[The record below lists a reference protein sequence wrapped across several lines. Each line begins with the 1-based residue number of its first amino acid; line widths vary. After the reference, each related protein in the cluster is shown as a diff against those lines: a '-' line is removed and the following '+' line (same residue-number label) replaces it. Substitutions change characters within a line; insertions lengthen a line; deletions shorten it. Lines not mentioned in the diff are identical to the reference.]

1 MEAVTRAAS
10 PFATAAVDRGPTRS
24 SVPPRGVNPLRTA
37 GPTWF
42 VTVMG
47 TGIVA
52 NAASLAPVDGLLVR
66 DFAVAVWIVG
76 ALLLGVVSAFT
87 VSQLRP
93 GPGDAAVP
101 PGPGAIAFWGT
112 VPMAVTTIGAG
123 ALLAAE
129 PLLGTT
135 VASVVAAVLVGIGM
149 VLGVLVAVLVPR
161 AWVRRDPRVLTEV
174 APVWLL
180 AVVPPM
186 VSAAAIGGIAMRDPS
201 GPFAVGLLVV
211 AAVLFAGSL
220 AACLG
225 VGSLVV
231 ARVIVHGTGPTAAAP
246 TVLIVL
252 GPLGQSI
259 TAACLLGP
267 LAAALVPE
275 PYGSALD
282 GLATGY
288 GLVALALAALWA
300 IAAVTVIVR
309 AVRDGL
315 PFALTWWSF
324 TFPVGT
330 CVTGTALLAD
340 RVAGGPLTVVA
351 LGLLV
356 VLVTAWITVLTRT
369 GLGVLRGGVLNRP
382 GAPSRAV

>member
-1 MEAVTRAAS
+1 MQAVTHAAPS
-10 PFATAAVDRGPTRS
+10 IAPATAPGRS
-24 SVPPRGVNPLRTA
+24 SARRRRRITPLRTA

-52 NAASLAPVDGLLVR
+52 NAAALAPIDGSFVR
-66 DFAVAVWIVG
+66 GFSIAVWIVG
-76 ALLLGVVSAFT
+76 LLLLGVVTAVT
-87 VSQLRP
+87 ATQLRRGTGGNP
-93 GPGDAAVP
+93 SPV
-101 PGPGAIAFWGT
+101 GPGAIAFWGT

-129 PLLGTT
+129 PLLGTN
-135 VASVVAAVLVGIGM
+135 VAFVVAVGLVGVGA
-149 VLGVLVAVLVPR
+149 VLGVVVAVAVPR

-186 VSAAAIGGIAMRDPS
+186 VSAAALGGIAMRDPS
-201 GPFAVGLLVV
+201 GPVAVVLLVV
-211 AAVLFAGSL
+211 AALLFAGSL
-220 AACLG
+220 GACLG

-267 LAAALVPE
+267 LASALVPA
-275 PYGSALD
+275 PYGPALD
-282 GLATGY
+282 GFATGY

-300 IAAVTVIVR
+300 IAAVTVIAR
-309 AVRDGL
+309 AVREGL

-324 TFPVGT
+324 IFPLGT

-351 LGLLV
+351 LALLLV
-356 VLVTAWITVLTRT
+356 LIAAWITVLTRT
-369 GLGVLRGGVLNRP
+369 AIGVLRLWAAMRLE
-382 GAPSRAV
+382 ARQRAA

>member
-1 MEAVTRAAS
+1 MEAVTNAAPSSAPAAPAERS
-10 PFATAAVDRGPTRS
+10 PER
-24 SVPPRGVNPLRTA
+24 PPRFDPLRIA

-52 NAASLAPVDGLLVR
+52 NAAALAPVDGTLVR
-66 DFAVAVWIVG
+66 GFAEGVWIV
-76 ALLLGVVSAFT
+76 AVLLLGLVTAVTAA
-87 VSQLRP
+87 QLRR
-93 GPGDAAVP
+93 GPGEVAAP

-112 VPMAVTTIGAG
+112 VPMALMTIGAG

-135 VASVVAAVLVGIGM
+135 VATVIAAGLIGVGTT
-149 VLGVLVAVLVPR
+149 LGVLVAVTVPR

-186 VSAAAIGGIAMRDPS
+186 VSAAAIGGIAIRDPS
-201 GPFAVGLLVV
+201 GPLAVALLIV
-211 AAVLFAGSL
+211 AALLFAGSL
-220 AACLG
+220 GACLG

-267 LAAALVPE
+267 LAADVVPA
-275 PYGSALD
+275 PYGPALD

-300 IAAVTVIVR
+300 VAAVTVIVR

-330 CVTGTALLAD
+330 CVTGTALLSD

-351 LGLLV
+351 LVLLS
-356 VLVTAWITVLTRT
+356 VLVAAWITVITRT
-369 GLGVLRGGVLNRP
+369 GLGVLRSGALMRP
-382 GAPSRAV
+382 SSGSRAV

>member
-1 MEAVTRAAS
+1 MVRVTSAAAPTARTVTTGRSVRRA
-10 PFATAAVDRGPTRS
+10 
-24 SVPPRGVNPLRTA
+24 PRGGVVRTA

-52 NAASLAPVDGLLVR
+52 NALALAPVEGRAVDVVATTVWLI
-66 DFAVAVWIVG
+66 AVA
-76 ALLLGVVSAFT
+76 LLGLVT
-87 VSQLRP
+87 VTTVRGLR
-93 GPGDAAVP
+93 AARADGAAP
-101 PGPGAIAFWGT
+101 PAGPGAIAFWGT
-112 VPMAVTTIGAG
+112 VPMAVTTVGSG

-129 PLLGTT
+129 GLLGST
-135 VASVVAAVLVGIGM
+135 VASAVAAVLVAVGV
-149 VLGVLVAVLVPR
+149 VLGVLVAVAVPR
-161 AWVRRDPRVLTEV
+161 AWIRRDPRQLTEV

-186 VSAAAIGGIAMRDPS
+186 VSAAAIGGIAIRDPS
-201 GPFAVGLLVV
+201 GPFAAGLLAV
-211 AAVLFAGSL
+211 AALLFAGSL

-267 LAAALVPE
+267 LAVALLPE
-275 PYGSALD
+275 PYGPALD
-282 GLATGY
+282 GVATGY

-300 IAAVTVIVR
+300 IAALVVVGR
-309 AVRDGL
+309 AIRRGL

-330 CVTGTALLAD
+330 CATGTALLAD
-340 RVAGGPLTVVA
+340 RVAGGPLTVLA
-351 LGLLV
+351 L
-356 VLVTAWITVLTRT
+356 VLVAVLIVAWATVLLRT
-369 GLGVLRGGVLNRP
+369 AVGVLRGWAAIRP
-382 GAPSRAV
+382 GSPRRTV

>member
-1 MEAVTRAAS
+1 M
-10 PFATAAVDRGPTRS
+10 
-24 SVPPRGVNPLRTA
+24 
-37 GPTWF
+37 
-42 VTVMG
+42 TVMG

-52 NAASLAPVDGLLVR
+52 NAAALAPVEGVVVR

-87 VSQLRP
+87 ASQLRR
-93 GPGDAAVP
+93 GPGAAAAP
-101 PGPGAIAFWGT
+101 AGPGAIAFWGT
-112 VPMAVTTIGAG
+112 VPMALTTIGAG

-135 VASVVAAVLVGIGM
+135 VASVVAAALVGVGV
-149 VLGVLVAVLVPR
+149 VLGVLVAVAVPR

-201 GPFAVGLLVV
+201 GPLAVGLLVV
-211 AAVLFAGSL
+211 AALLFVASL
-220 AACLG
+220 GACLG

-231 ARVIVHGTGPTAAAP
+231 ARLIVHGAGPAAAAP
-246 TVLIVL
+246 TVLIAL
-252 GPLGQSI
+252 GPLGQSV

-275 PYGSALD
+275 PYGPALD

-300 IAAVTVIVR
+300 IVALTVVVR

-351 LGLLV
+351 LVLLA
-356 VLVTAWITVLTRT
+356 VLVAAWITVITRT
-369 GLGVLRGGVLNRP
+369 GLGVLRGGGLTRP
-382 GAPSRAV
+382 R

>member
-1 MEAVTRAAS
+1 MQPVTSAAPPSAPAAGARRS
-10 PFATAAVDRGPTRS
+10 PAPHRR
-24 SVPPRGVNPLRTA
+24 VNPLRTA

-52 NAASLAPVDGLLVR
+52 NAAALAPLDGRLSR

-76 ALLLGVVSAFT
+76 ALLLAVVTAGAA
-87 VSQLRP
+87 SQLRR
-93 GPGDAAVP
+93 GAGAAAP
-101 PGPGAIAFWGT
+101 PAGPGAIAFWGT

-135 VASVVAAVLVGIGM
+135 IAWVIAAVLVGVGA
-149 VLGVLVAVLVPR
+149 VLGAVVAVLVPR
-161 AWVRRDPRVLTEV
+161 EWVRRDPRALTEV

-186 VSAAAIGGIAMRDPS
+186 VSAAAIGAIAMRDPS
-201 GPFAVGLLVV
+201 GPLAAGLLVV
-211 AAVLFAGSL
+211 AATLFVASL
-220 AACLG
+220 GACLG

-267 LAAALVPE
+267 LAATLVPE

-282 GLATGY
+282 GVATGY

-300 IAAVTVIVR
+300 VVAVTVIAR

-324 TFPVGT
+324 TFPLGT

-340 RVAGGPLTVVA
+340 RVAGGPLSAVA
-351 LGLLV
+351 LVLLA
-356 VLVTAWITVLTRT
+356 VLVAAWVTVLTRT
-369 GLGVLRGGVLNRP
+369 GLAVLRGGALIRP
-382 GAPSRAV
+382 RGRSRAV

>member
-1 MEAVTRAAS
+1 MDVVTTAPPPRAPAAS
-10 PFATAAVDRGPTRS
+10 VERS
-24 SVPPRGVNPLRTA
+24 PGRPPRFHPLRIA
-37 GPTWF
+37 GPAWF

-52 NAASLAPVDGLLVR
+52 NAASLAPVDGIVVR
-66 DFAVAVWIVG
+66 GFAEAVWVVG
-76 ALLLGVVSAFT
+76 VLLLGLVTAVTAAR
-87 VSQLRP
+87 LRR
-93 GPGDAAVP
+93 GPAETATP
-101 PGPGAIAFWGT
+101 AGPGAIAFWGT

-129 PLLGTT
+129 PLLGTA
-135 VASVVAAVLVGIGM
+135 VATAVAAVLVGVGT
-149 VLGVLVAVLVPR
+149 VLGVLVAVSVPR
-161 AWVRRDPRVLTEV
+161 AWVRRHPRMLTEV

-201 GPFAVGLLVV
+201 GPLAVGLLIV
-211 AAVLFAGSL
+211 AALLFAGSL
-220 AACLG
+220 GACLG
-225 VGSLVV
+225 VGALVV
-231 ARVIVHGTGPTAAAP
+231 ARVIVHGTGPAAAAP

-267 LAAALVPE
+267 LAARLTPE
-275 PYGSALD
+275 PYGPALD

-288 GLVALALAALWA
+288 GLVALALAALWG

-340 RVAGGPLTVVA
+340 RVAGGPLTVAA
-351 LGLLV
+351 LVLLSVLV
-356 VLVTAWITVLTRT
+356 VAWIAVLTRT
-369 GLGVLRGGVLNRP
+369 GLGVLRS
-382 GAPSRAV
+382 GALPRLR

>member
-1 MEAVTRAAS
+1 MEAVTSAAP
-10 PFATAAVDRGPTRS
+10 PFAPAAVDRRPFSPSR
-24 SVPPRGVNPLRTA
+24 RINPFRTA

-52 NAASLAPVDGLLVR
+52 NAAALAPVDGALVR
-66 DFAVAVWIVG
+66 GFATVVWIV
-76 ALLLGVVSAFT
+76 AVLLLGPVIT
-87 VSQLRP
+87 VTVAQLRR
-93 GPGDAAVP
+93 GSGATAAP
-101 PGPGAIAFWGT
+101 AGPGAIAFWGT
-112 VPMAVTTIGAG
+112 VPMALTTVGAG

-129 PLLGTT
+129 SLLGTT
-135 VASVVAAVLVGIGM
+135 VATVIAAALIGIGAI
-149 VLGVLVAVLVPR
+149 LGVLVAVAVPR
-161 AWVRRDPRVLTEV
+161 AWLRRDPRVLSDV

-201 GPFAVGLLVV
+201 GPVAVVLLVV
-211 AAVLFAGSL
+211 AALLFAGSL
-220 AACLG
+220 GACLG

-267 LAAALVPE
+267 LAAAVVPA
-275 PYGSALD
+275 PYGPALD
-282 GLATGY
+282 GVATGY
-288 GLVALALAALWA
+288 GLVALALAALWGL
-300 IAAVTVIVR
+300 AAVTVIGR

-340 RVAGGPLTVVA
+340 RVAGGPLTVAA
-351 LGLLV
+351 LVLLG
-356 VLVTAWITVLTRT
+356 VLVTAWSTVLTRT
-369 GLGVLRGGVLNRP
+369 TLGVLRGGALLRP
-382 GAPSRAV
+382 R